1 MALIDY
7 LSFLKLN
14 FSDAYALENTRLLK
28 SKNIPLFRFFS
39 HLTDAEIIESTKRG
53 FLKFV
58 DNFEHGTQYIA
69 IEESMKRWVNNENA
83 GFSKEQVKIEDLT
96 NIYAAQKESILHF
109 INHFTT
115 DASTCIEIFKEI
127 EEYFSTVYQITIET
141 FIYIHNE
148 ELKASE
154 KKYRLLAENSSD
166 IISRQNPDGVVTYI
180 SPSCKYVLGYDPE
193 ELIGKKRSDF
203 EYNSDTLGGSDSGE
217 KQSTEA
223 GETSVIRMKRKDGT
237 PIWLE
242 LSVKNIIDADT
253 NEVTEIHTSAR
264 NVTQRKL
271 AEEKLKQNEFLLSES
286 QRIAKIGSWEWDI
299 TTNEMTWS
307 VEHYALYGLD
317 PEAGRI
323 TYEMAAAVRHPDD
336 TDFINRTLG
345 ESLKYRRPI
354 SFVHRLLVDDQ
365 VKVVQVKGELI
376 TENDEVVKLR
386 GTSQDITQI
395 STIQQQIV
403 KKNRQLEE
411 AQHVAHLG
419 SWEWD
424 TVTDTVIWTD
434 EMYRIFGYEPQT
446 IPISFTFYIQHI
458 FQGDR
463 ELEKEHIALCL
474 KDGTG
479 YSSEIRVIR
488 SDGQMRW
495 LMATGQ
501 ATERKDEKVVA
512 LSGTVYDITERKKIE
527 LALDDRL
534 KDLERSNND
543 LQLYASIA
551 SHDLKEP
558 LRKIKANSSILVD
571 NFAHILD
578 EKGRKYVQRIVGS
591 ATRMEKL
598 IEDVLSVSK
607 LSGKKGDF
615 ENADL
620 NKIVKQ
626 CIGDLDV
633 QLKSSGATIKVD
645 KLPVN
650 VLVNAGQ
657 MYQLFQ
663 NLLLNSVK
671 FRREGVPL
679 TITISCTIEKR
690 PGTHKEFIKPPKFYK
705 IVFSDNGIGFDPVFS
720 EKIFVMFQRLNER
733 EKYEGTGIGLAIC
746 KKIAENHEGFIE
758 AIGEPD
764 KGAIFTISLPVRTV

>member
-1 MALIDY
+1 M
-7 LSFLKLN
+7 
-14 FSDAYALENTRLLK
+14 
-28 SKNIPLFRFFS
+28 
-39 HLTDAEIIESTKRG
+39 
-53 FLKFV
+53 
-58 DNFEHGTQYIA
+58 
-69 IEESMKRWVNNENA
+69 
-83 GFSKEQVKIEDLT
+83 
-96 NIYAAQKESILHF
+96 
-109 INHFTT
+109 
-115 DASTCIEIFKEI
+115 
-127 EEYFSTVYQITIET
+127 
-141 FIYIHNE
+141 
-148 ELKASE
+148 
-154 KKYRLLAENSSD
+154 
-166 IISRQNPDGVVTYI
+166 
-180 SPSCKYVLGYDPE
+180 
-193 ELIGKKRSDF
+193 
-203 EYNSDTLGGSDSGE
+203 
-217 KQSTEA
+217 
-223 GETSVIRMKRKDGT
+223 
-237 PIWLE
+237 
-242 LSVKNIIDADT
+242 
-253 NEVTEIHTSAR
+253 
-264 NVTQRKL
+264 
-271 AEEKLKQNEFLLSES
+271 
-286 QRIAKIGSWEWDI
+286 
-299 TTNEMTWS
+299 
-307 VEHYALYGLD
+307 
-317 PEAGRI
+317 
-323 TYEMAAAVRHPDD
+323 
-336 TDFINRTLG
+336 
-345 ESLKYRRPI
+345 
-354 SFVHRLLVDDQ
+354 
-365 VKVVQVKGELI
+365 
-376 TENDEVVKLR
+376 VKLR